1 MQDMLVKLVDLPLAR
16 MFVLT
21 GIIFLLVAVLG
32 RVEGKIEPGNA
43 GRVGA
48 TIIGVLL
55 MVLGLAMYFLDGDAV
70 RAALRDGAARSLAL
84 HASASSAKDGRQAP
98 PADTVAAG
106 AKTGLPIVVVA
117 GTYGRNCGAP
127 SGNVTAALART
138 CNGRSLCKV
147 AIDAAPADGA
157 TPGCDKDYAAE
168 WKCGSGAGVYSAA
181 IPPGAGRG
189 ASVTL
194 TCPG

>member
-1 MQDMLVKLVDLPLAR
+1 MQDMLAKLVDLPLAR

-55 MVLGLAMYFLDGDAV
+55 MMLGLAMYFLDGDAV
-70 RAALRDGAARSLAL
+70 RAALRDGAARSLAP
-84 HASASSAKDGRQAP
+84 HATSVN
-98 PADTVAAG
+98 TTAAG
-106 AKTGLPIVVVA
+106 ARTGLPIAVVA
-117 GTYGRNCGAP
+117 ATYGRNCGAP
-127 SGNVTAALART
+127 SGNATSALAHA
-138 CNGRSLCKV
+138 CNGRNICNAV
-147 AIDAAPADGA
+147 IDAAPAEGA
-157 TPGCDKDYAAE
+157 TPGCNSDYAAE
-168 WKCGSGAGVYSAA
+168 WKCGSRAGVFTATIPAGAGHS
-181 IPPGAGRG
+181 

-194 TCPG
+194 ACPG